1 MAVFTSG
8 ALVVLPVVGLTAWL
22 SVRSRRRSN
31 ETLAVPIFGL
41 NFGPLLR
48 NTGTGSIS
56 LSFSASHPH
65 LLSLFLTKLRSE
77 FHFLE
82 LFSPM
87 IIVT

>member
-8 ALVVLPVVGLTAWL
+8 AVAVLPVVGLTAWL
-22 SVRSRRRSN
+22 SIRSRRRSK

-56 LSFSASHPH
+56 LSFSAAHPH

-77 FHFLE
+77 FHFL
-82 LFSPM
+82 FSPM